1 MIIGDCGEATEFIQ
15 SRWMIKIMAADKS
28 LVLGHI
34 HPLMNEWCTWL
45 GHLVCIALENHLFN
59 EKHPQ

>member
-1 MIIGDCGEATEFIQ
+1 
-15 SRWMIKIMAADKS
+15 MIKIMAADKN

-34 HPLMNEWCTWL
+34 HPLMNEWCTLL